1 MTKQEAT
8 KEGKAL
14 LARMKGSGWKVRVW
28 ENLGWR
34 CSVYNGPIEVYVGF
48 YNDEVEFSCLMGDML
63 EDDPGMGSMLW
74 HDSFHSKDPNKVVK
88 RQVKKAREKVDEL
101 DMVVR
106 FVEEVMG
113 KKLKKRG

>member
-8 KEGKAL
+8 REGKAL
-14 LARMKGSGWKVRVW
+14 LARMKGSGWKLRVF
-28 ENLGWR
+28 EDLGWR

-48 YNDEVEFSCLMGDML
+48 CNGGVEFSCLMGDML
-63 EDDPGMGSMLW
+63 EGDYEMGSMLW
-74 HDSFHSKDPNKVVK
+74 SDNFRSKDPNKVVE